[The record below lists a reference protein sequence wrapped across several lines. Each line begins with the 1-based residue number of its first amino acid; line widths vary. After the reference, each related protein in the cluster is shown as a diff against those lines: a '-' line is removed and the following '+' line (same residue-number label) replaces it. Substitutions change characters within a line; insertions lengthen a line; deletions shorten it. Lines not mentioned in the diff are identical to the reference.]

1 MQLLQWTSGAAWHG
15 MANGRMSTTA
25 FVKAGARASF
35 VLSAM
40 LAITVPA
47 HALTNKSNFA
57 ALSASMSSAARDRDF
72 RVSYS
77 VGTVL
82 GSLNIVN
89 TVGSYG
95 MQNLAGFPR

>member
-1 MQLLQWTSGAAWHG
+1 M
-15 MANGRMSTTA
+15 
-25 FVKAGARASF
+25 
-35 VLSAM
+35 
-40 LAITVPA
+40 P
-47 HALTNKSNFA
+47 LTNKSNFA
-57 ALSASMSSAARDRDF
+57 ALSASMSSAAHDRDF

-95 MQNLAGFPR
+95 MQNLAGFPRSLGRFGDAAAGFEPSAITLSAAPEPASWLLFGVALRLSVSAG